1 MASVW
6 SLLARLLTRRRSA
19 PRVDVPFDVTST
31 WEVTDPRSHRL
42 HLRYAPR
49 KDGIPDAGEVVWA
62 WVPFQDD
69 PTLGKDRPLLVIAPH
84 DTQRVYALRL
94 TSRPPG
100 RDGRHLALGS
110 GSWDGQGR
118 PSWVDLDRLYSLHLR
133 GIRREAAALDRRRFT
148 QIARVAAERHGWRF
162 DG

>member
-6 SLLARLLTRRRSA
+6 GVLARLFRRRRSA
-19 PRVDVPFDVTST
+19 PPTGVDFDVTST
-31 WEVTDPRSHRL
+31 WEVGDPRAHRL

-49 KDGIPDAGEVVWA
+49 RDGIPDAGEVVWA

-84 DTQRVYALRL
+84 DAQRVFALRL
-94 TSRPPG
+94 TSRAPG
-100 RDGRHLALGS
+100 REGGHLAVGSGPWDGR
-110 GSWDGQGR
+110 GR
-118 PSWVDLDRLYSLHLR
+118 PSWIDLDRLYSLHLR
-133 GIRREAAALDRRRFT
+133 GIRREAAALDRRRFA
-148 QIARVAAERHGWRF
+148 QIARAAAQRHGWRF